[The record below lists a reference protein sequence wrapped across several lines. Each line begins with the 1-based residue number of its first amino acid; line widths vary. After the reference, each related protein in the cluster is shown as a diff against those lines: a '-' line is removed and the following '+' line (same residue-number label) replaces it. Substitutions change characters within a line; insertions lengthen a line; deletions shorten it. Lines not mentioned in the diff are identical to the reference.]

1 MDMYY
6 ILAANANG
14 DIPGGRS
21 FIWQCVTY
29 LLETD
34 IVVFVVVALA
44 IIIFGWGIISLIKIA
59 EDK

>member
-1 MDMYY
+1 MGCYY

-21 FIWQCVTY
+21 FVWQCVTY

-34 IVVFVVVALA
+34 LL
-44 IIIFGWGIISLIKIA
+44 IFTASACGIIAFCLVVKAFIEIL
-59 EDK
+59 ED